1 MRQFTKL
8 FLAFSLSLLPTAGG
22 LKQPA
27 FCAESWVSGGNATAG
42 PTSSPSTPRAA
53 SSNSSPAP
61 ASTEQ
66 APPAQFSA
74 ASADKTSTHSSPTAS
89 REQTSTA
96 VPSATESTDK
106 PGAHPAAAAT
116 TNNQFTVRS
125 GSTLLPSEPLPGPY
139 EADRRK
145 IRNWLVAANKKG
157 VGLGA
162 YLPVWNDI
170 EGAVQTGA
178 SENDIK
184 AKIDSICRSIENQV
198 RESSKAQAFRPVKP
212 KPDLDKDVE
221 IIRVKWVGEKG
232 SDPLFRDK
240 ADKWYNNAV
249 DLLPREQRSDP
260 IIRRKLHDQRDQ
272 IFKEM
277 HSRWASGERS
287 WGPRQYVNMNKD
299 MNQARGD
306 FKGVQTKMQQQEA
319 ARND

>member
-8 FLAFSLSLLPTAGG
+8 FLAFSLSLLPTADG
-22 LKQPA
+22 LQQPA
-27 FCAESWVSGGNATAG
+27 FCAESWVSGGNAPAG
-42 PTSSPSTPRAA
+42 PTSTPPAPTAA
-53 SSNSSPAP
+53 TSNSSPAP
-61 ASTEQ
+61 ASKEQ
-66 APPAQFSA
+66 APPAQSSEASTEKPSA
-74 ASADKTSTHSSPTAS
+74 HSSPT
-89 REQTSTA
+89 TSTEQ
-96 VPSATESTDK
+96 PS
-106 PGAHPAAAAT
+106 AHPAATAS
-116 TNNQFTVRS
+116 TNSQFTIRS
-125 GSTLLPSEPLPGPY
+125 GSSILPSEPLPGPY

-162 YLPVWNDI
+162 YLPVWNEI
-170 EGAVQTGA
+170 ESSVQTGA
-178 SENDIK
+178 SEKDIK

-212 KPDLDKDVE
+212 KPDPDKDVE

-277 HSRWASGERS
+277 HSRWASGERA